1 MYHKESFGHMEL
13 KWSVWKKERKL
24 LGKTTLKKKKG
35 RLKKVTEY
43 INIKTHWDKIL

>member
-1 MYHKESFGHMEL
+1 MECLKRKKESCWAKQNL
-13 KWSVWKKERKL
+13 KKE
-24 LGKTTLKKKKG
+24 KG